1 MNMKMMIRGAV
12 LTTILGF
19 ASVATAKTLQPLIWA
34 PNYASGSTFTTCNNS
49 GSIWGQATG
58 LDNSGWLVCFQ
69 RQFQNTIWGTQTCP
83 ASATKHYASLRSVG
97 NSYCTSPTSSWN
109 SLQFC
114 AVNNFWMKINGGACV
129 NGGTVNVW
137 SNAIN

>member
-1 MNMKMMIRGAV
+1 MNKKILIRGAV
-12 LTTILGF
+12 LTAVLGF

-34 PNYASGSTFTTCNNS
+34 PNYASGSTFSTCN
-49 GSIWGQATG
+49 GAGTIWGQATG
-58 LDNSGWLVCFQ
+58 LDNNGSLVCFQ

-83 ASATKHYASLRSVG
+83 ASATKHYASLRSTG
-97 NSYCTSPTSSWN
+97 NSYCTSPIAAWP
-109 SLQFC
+109 SLQYC
-114 AVNNFWMKINGGACV
+114 SVNNFFMKVNGAACA